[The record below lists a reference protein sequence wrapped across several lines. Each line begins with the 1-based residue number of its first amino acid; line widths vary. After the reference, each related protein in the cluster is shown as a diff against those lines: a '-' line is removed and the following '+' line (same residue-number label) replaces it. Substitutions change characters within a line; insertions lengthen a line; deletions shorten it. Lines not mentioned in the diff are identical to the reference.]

1 MPASYVG
8 PWLWKVWEALRLK
21 HPRRGHEVSSAARAP
36 GTECADFPAFQSV
49 RSRLPERLPHCLSD
63 AAPGQRFSPQN
74 VYLRWWAVARVWVRA
89 AHFCSAMLTTCFLVE
104 EPCAV
109 QHRGGS
115 RVEQRVQLQV
125 GCCLSRDRNWL
136 CRHYHTR
143 FNALSTAEGVTI
155 ARNLDPPTKL
165 MWFFTLELTNDRV
178 FMCARVL
185 RTQLT
190 ADLSG
195 PTGQSTQAVKF
206 SQWIP
211 GVGLRDCNMRMIAS
225 QGIKTDFVCQED
237 FVAGV
242 CLWITVVQCVDT
254 V

>member
-1 MPASYVG
+1 MTISPTSACTTLTPASYVG

-21 HPRRGHEVSSAARAP
+21 NPRRGHEVSSAARAP

-74 VYLRWWAVARVWVRA
+74 VYLRWSAVARVWVRA

-136 CRHYHTR
+136 CRHNHTG
-143 FNALSTAEGVTI
+143 FINVLSTAEGVTI
-155 ARNLDPPTKL
+155 ARILDPPPTSSWWASLHYSWL
-165 MWFFTLELTNDRV
+165 MIVCSCVRV
-178 FMCARVL
+178 CCARSWPL
-185 RTQLT
+185 IC
-190 ADLSG
+190 
-195 PTGQSTQAVKF
+195 QAQQVR
-206 SQWIP
+206 
-211 GVGLRDCNMRMIAS
+211 VHRL
-225 QGIKTDFVCQED
+225 
-237 FVAGV
+237 
-242 CLWITVVQCVDT
+242 
-254 V
+254 

>member
-74 VYLRWWAVARVWVRA
+74 VYLRWSAVARVWVRA

-136 CRHYHTR
+136 CRHNHTG
-143 FNALSTAEGVTI
+143 FNVLSTGVTI
-155 ARNLDPPTKL
+155 ARILDPPHQADVIL
-165 MWFFTLELTNDRV
+165 YIRV
-178 FMCARVL
+178 
-185 RTQLT
+185 
-190 ADLSG
+190 D
-195 PTGQSTQAVKF
+195 
-206 SQWIP
+206 
-211 GVGLRDCNMRMIAS
+211 
-225 QGIKTDFVCQED
+225 
-237 FVAGV
+237 
-242 CLWITVVQCVDT
+242 
-254 V
+254 